1 MTSNARDE
9 ALFLELVLVFQQS
22 AWIALGKI
30 QNPQTGHTE
39 VDLKGASHAI
49 DMLSMLKTKSYH
61 SLSATERALID
72 NALTQ
77 LRLNYVEAASEA
89 VAAGGKEQPSGA
101 KTEPPKTAEDKP
113 TA

>member
-1 MTSNARDE
+1 MTSSSRDE

-30 QNPQTGHTE
+30 QNPQTGRTE

-61 SLSATERALID
+61 SLSATERGLID

-89 VAAGGKEQPSGA
+89 VASGKAQPSGA
-101 KTEPPKTAEDKP
+101 KTEPPKTAEEKP
-113 TA
+113 DA